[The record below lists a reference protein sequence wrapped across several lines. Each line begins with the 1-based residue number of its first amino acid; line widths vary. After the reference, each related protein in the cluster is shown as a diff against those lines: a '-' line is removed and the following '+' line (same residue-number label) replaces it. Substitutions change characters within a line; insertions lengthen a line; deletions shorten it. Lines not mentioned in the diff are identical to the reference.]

1 MLSKK
6 MAPVMLAAVL
16 GMAAGPLL
24 AAEAPPAAQALRA
37 GAGDVPVVVAP
48 SLPEAAPADY
58 LAGIVDAELL
68 SSNEGADA
76 PPPSPVPVPEPNP
89 YSLLLIGLGI
99 LCFAS
104 RRKSSEAFSPNP

>member
-6 MAPVMLAAVL
+6 MALLMLAAVL
-16 GMAAGPLL
+16 GMAAEPLL
-24 AAEAPPAAQALRA
+24 AAAAPPAAKALRA
-37 GAGDVPVVVAP
+37 GAGGVPVVVAP
-48 SLPEAAPADY
+48 GLPEVAPADY

-76 PPPSPVPVPEPNP
+76 PPPSPVPEPNP

-99 LCFAS
+99 LCFTS
-104 RRKSSEAFSPNP
+104 RRKPSEAFSPNP